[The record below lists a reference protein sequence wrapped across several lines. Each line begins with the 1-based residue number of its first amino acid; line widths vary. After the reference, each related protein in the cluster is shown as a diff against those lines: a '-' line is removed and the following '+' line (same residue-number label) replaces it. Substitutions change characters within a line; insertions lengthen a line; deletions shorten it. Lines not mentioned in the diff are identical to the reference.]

1 MTGHDIKAYFDA
13 NYPESDAFEW
23 DHVGLQV
30 GDLNRAIKKIMLTL
44 DVTPAVVEEAIHKDV
59 NFIVSH
65 HPLIF
70 HPLQSMDLNA
80 PEAKLIETLIRRDIT
95 VYSAHTNYDVGM
107 PGMNGVMADL
117 LGLKDVEV
125 LNPDAPG
132 HGIGRTGTVDEMPLS
147 DFMRHVK
154 KAFDVPQVTLVTSHA
169 LDTPVSRIAL
179 SGGSGSDDL
188 SYALESGVD
197 LFMTGDIKHH
207 TALDMETAGI
217 IGVDMSHFA
226 EHVFKADLAHAFKAK
241 GLDIV
246 LSSENSPFRV
256 F

>member
-1 MTGHDIKAYFDA
+1 MTGHDIKAYFAA
-13 NYPESDAFEW
+13 NYPENDAFDW

-30 GDLNRAIKKIMLTL
+30 GDLNREITKVMLTL
-44 DVTPAVVEEAIHKDV
+44 DVTQAVVEEAIQAGA

-70 HPLQSMDLNA
+70 HPVQSMDLA
-80 PEAKLIETLIRRDIT
+80 TPEAKLIETLIRRDIT

-117 LGLKDVEV
+117 LGLKDVKV

-132 HGIGRTGTVDEMPLS
+132 HGIGRTGKVEQVPLS
-147 DFMRHVK
+147 DFLRHVK
-154 KAFDVPQVTLVTSHA
+154 KAINVPGVTLVTSHA

-188 SYALESGVD
+188 IYALESGVD

-207 TALDMETAGI
+207 TALEMEAAGI

-241 GLDIV
+241 GFDVI
-246 LSSENSPFRV
+246 LSDESSPFRV